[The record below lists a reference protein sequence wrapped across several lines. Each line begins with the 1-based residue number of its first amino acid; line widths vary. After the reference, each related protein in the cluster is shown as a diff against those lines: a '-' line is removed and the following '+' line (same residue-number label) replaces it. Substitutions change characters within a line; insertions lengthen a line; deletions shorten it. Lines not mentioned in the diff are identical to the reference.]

1 MMKNKIDISK
11 WKNFKIEDVFELEKK
26 SNKKQVPT
34 GNSIKKRYLDEKGN
48 IPVISVTG
56 INNGICGYIKEE
68 NENIKNHKIFNNII
82 TVSFLGTVFYQKSK
96 CILDMKVH
104 CLKPKDIE
112 LNLYIGLFLIGVI
125 NTSLKKYTYSD
136 QISSSVLPE
145 LNLKLPV
152 DSMGNL
158 DWNYMENYMI
168 QQEKKA
174 KEVLEG
180 LINCKDDSNKI
191 DITEWGEFHLYD
203 IFDINSGSKMDKIA
217 MKFDNPTIN
226 FVGRSGVNNGVTAV
240 VDEVE
245 DYVPYKAGN
254 LTLAL
259 GGAYLGSCFVQ
270 EKDFYTSQN
279 VVVLSPKEDISFY
292 AKEFICA
299 VIFKEGNTHYKAFI
313 DELNRHIKTDFIIKL
328 PVDSKGKPNYE
339 YMDKYMAQIKNTV
352 TNKYKVLK
360 SN

>member
-1 MMKNKIDISK
+1 MKNKIDINE
-11 WKNFKIEDVFELEKK
+11 WKEFKIGNLFDIHPTKAYKMNNSSLLAEDGINPV
-26 SNKKQVPT
+26 VV
-34 GNSIKKRYLDEKGN
+34 NSCY
-48 IPVISVTG
+48 
-56 INNGICGYIKEE
+56 NNGIGGYTNYDCTEAG
-68 NENIKNHKIFNNII
+68 NMI
-82 TVSFLGTVFYQKSK
+82 TFSDTTSADSIFYQKDNFVGYPHVQGMYP
-96 CILDMKVH
+96 IGEY
-104 CLKPKDIE
+104 KDKWSE
-112 LNLYIGLFLIGVI
+112 
-125 NTSLKKYTYSD
+125 YTYLFFVTLFREKA
-136 QISSSVLPE
+136 IN
-145 LNLKLPV
+145 LNYDYVNKFTRESAKEIMIKLPV
-152 DSMGNL
+152 DNKDNP
-158 DWNYMENYMI
+158 DWNYMERYMKNI
-168 QQEKKA
+168 EEQSRESIR
-174 KEVLEG
+174 ELN
-180 LINCKDDSNKI
+180 NCSEETNKI
-191 DITEWGEFHLYD
+191 DIAEWGEFHLYD
-203 IFDINSGSKMDKIA
+203 IFDIDSGSKMDKIA

-328 PVDSKGKPNYE
+328 PVDSQGKPNYE
-339 YMDKYMAQIKNTV
+339 YMDKYMV
-352 TNKYKVLK
+352 EVLNKTK
-360 SN
+360 

>member
-1 MMKNKIDISK
+1 MKNKIDINE
-11 WKNFKIEDVFELEKK
+11 WKEVKIGDLFDIHPTKAYKMNNSSLLAEDGINPV
-26 SNKKQVPT
+26 VV
-34 GNSIKKRYLDEKGN
+34 NSCY
-48 IPVISVTG
+48 
-56 INNGICGYIKEE
+56 NNGIGGYTNYDCTEAG
-68 NENIKNHKIFNNII
+68 NMI
-82 TVSFLGTVFYQKSK
+82 TFSDTTSADSIFYQKDNFVGYPHVQGMYP
-96 CILDMKVH
+96 IGEY
-104 CLKPKDIE
+104 KDKWSE
-112 LNLYIGLFLIGVI
+112 
-125 NTSLKKYTYSD
+125 YTYLFFVTLFREKA
-136 QISSSVLPE
+136 IN
-145 LNLKLPV
+145 LNYDYVNKFTRESAKEIMIKLPV
-152 DSMGNL
+152 DNKDNP
-158 DWNYMENYMI
+158 DWNYMERYMKNI
-168 QQEKKA
+168 EEQSRESIR
-174 KEVLEG
+174 ELN
-180 LINCKDDSNKI
+180 NCSEETNKI
-191 DITEWGEFHLYD
+191 DIAEWGEFHLYD
-203 IFDINSGSKMDKIA
+203 IFDIDSGSKMDKIA

-328 PVDSKGKPNYE
+328 PVDSQGKPNYE
-339 YMDKYMAQIKNTV
+339 YMDKYMVEVLNKTKNKLSCL
-352 TNKYKVLK
+352 N
-360 SN
+360 NI

>member
-1 MMKNKIDISK
+1 MKNKIDINE
-11 WKNFKIEDVFELEKK
+11 WKEFKIGDLFDIHPTKAYKMNNSSLLAEDGINPV
-26 SNKKQVPT
+26 VV
-34 GNSIKKRYLDEKGN
+34 NSCY
-48 IPVISVTG
+48 
-56 INNGICGYIKEE
+56 NNGIGGYTNYDCTEAG
-68 NENIKNHKIFNNII
+68 NMI
-82 TVSFLGTVFYQKSK
+82 TFSDTTSADSIFYQKDNFVGYPHVQGMYP
-96 CILDMKVH
+96 IGEY
-104 CLKPKDIE
+104 KDKWSE
-112 LNLYIGLFLIGVI
+112 
-125 NTSLKKYTYSD
+125 YTYLFFVTLFREKAID
-136 QISSSVLPE
+136 
-145 LNLKLPV
+145 LNYDYVNKFTRESAKKIMIKLPV
-152 DSMGNL
+152 DNQNNP
-158 DWNYMENYMI
+158 DWKYMKEYMKNI
-168 QQEKKA
+168 EDKSRKAIKK
-174 KEVLEG
+174 LN
-180 LINCKDDSNKI
+180 NCGDVTTPI
-191 DITEWGEFHLYD
+191 DITEWREFHLYD
-203 IFDINSGSKMDKIA
+203 IFDIDSGSKMDRIA

-328 PVDSKGKPNYE
+328 PVDSQGKPNYE
-339 YMDKYMAQIKNTV
+339 YMDKYMVEVLNKTKNKLSCL
-352 TNKYKVLK
+352 N
-360 SN
+360 NI

>member
-1 MMKNKIDISK
+1 MKNKIDINE
-11 WKNFKIEDVFELEKK
+11 WKEFKIGDLFDIHPTKAYKMNNSSLLAEDGINPV
-26 SNKKQVPT
+26 VV
-34 GNSIKKRYLDEKGN
+34 NSCY
-48 IPVISVTG
+48 
-56 INNGICGYIKEE
+56 NNGIGGYTNYDCTEAG
-68 NENIKNHKIFNNII
+68 NMI
-82 TVSFLGTVFYQKSK
+82 TFSDTTSADSIFYQKDNFVGYPHVQGMYP
-96 CILDMKVH
+96 IGEY
-104 CLKPKDIE
+104 KDKWSE
-112 LNLYIGLFLIGVI
+112 
-125 NTSLKKYTYSD
+125 YTYLFFVTLFREKA
-136 QISSSVLPE
+136 IN
-145 LNLKLPV
+145 LNYDYVNKFTRESAKEIMIKLPV
-152 DSMGNL
+152 DNKDNP
-158 DWNYMENYMI
+158 DWNYMERYMKNI
-168 QQEKKA
+168 EEQSRESIR
-174 KEVLEG
+174 ELN
-180 LINCKDDSNKI
+180 NCSEETNKI
-191 DITEWGEFHLYD
+191 DIAEWGEFHLYD
-203 IFDINSGSKMDKIA
+203 IFDIDSGSKMDKIA

-328 PVDSKGKPNYE
+328 PVDSQGKPNYE
-339 YMDKYMAQIKNTV
+339 YMDKYMV
-352 TNKYKVLK
+352 EVLNKTDRK
-360 SN
+360 SVV

>member
-1 MMKNKIDISK
+1 MERYMKNIEEQSRESIRELNNCSEETNKIDI
-11 WKNFKIEDVFELEKK
+11 
-26 SNKKQVPT
+26 
-34 GNSIKKRYLDEKGN
+34 
-48 IPVISVTG
+48 
-56 INNGICGYIKEE
+56 
-68 NENIKNHKIFNNII
+68 
-82 TVSFLGTVFYQKSK
+82 
-96 CILDMKVH
+96 
-104 CLKPKDIE
+104 
-112 LNLYIGLFLIGVI
+112 
-125 NTSLKKYTYSD
+125 
-136 QISSSVLPE
+136 
-145 LNLKLPV
+145 
-152 DSMGNL
+152 
-158 DWNYMENYMI
+158 
-168 QQEKKA
+168 A
-174 KEVLEG
+174 
-180 LINCKDDSNKI
+180 
-191 DITEWGEFHLYD
+191 EWGEFHLYD
-203 IFDINSGSKMDKIA
+203 IFDIDSGSKMDKIA

-328 PVDSKGKPNYE
+328 PVDSQGKPNYE
-339 YMDKYMAQIKNTV
+339 YMDKYMVEVLNKTKNKLSCL
-352 TNKYKVLK
+352 N
-360 SN
+360 NI